1 MDQVPPDSFF
11 SVSQMVN
18 PKGPGG
24 QYQTVA
30 SGATSSKKSNN
41 KRGGGGS
48 GTSTTAGSSSIS
60 SSGNGNSNR
69 YQKQP
74 RIDHTNN
81 KIEQTKKDNSNK
93 SVTGSASASS
103 VKHHVSSR

>member
-18 PKGPGG
+18 PKGAGS
-24 QYQTVA
+24 QYQTV
-30 SGATSSKKSNN
+30 ATSSKKSNN
-41 KRGGGGS
+41 KRGAGS
-48 GTSTTAGSSSIS
+48 GASTTGSSSVS
-60 SSGNGNSNR
+60 TSGTGNNR

-93 SVTGSASASS
+93 SVTGPASASS

>member
-30 SGATSSKKSNN
+30 SGATLSKKSNN
-41 KRGGGGS
+41 KRGAGS
-48 GTSTTAGSSSIS
+48 GASTTGSSSVS
-60 SSGNGNSNR
+60 TSGTGNNR

-93 SVTGSASASS
+93 SVTGPASASS

>member
-1 MDQVPPDSFF
+1 MEQVPPDSFF

-18 PKGPGG
+18 HKGAGG

-30 SGATSSKKSNN
+30 SATSSKKSNN
-41 KRGGGGS
+41 KRGGGGVA
-48 GTSTTAGSSSIS
+48 STTTVGSSSIS
-60 SSGNGNSNR
+60 STGNGNR

-81 KIEQTKKDNSNK
+81 KIEQTKKDSSNK
-93 SVTGSASASS
+93 AVTG
-103 VKHHVSSR
+103 K